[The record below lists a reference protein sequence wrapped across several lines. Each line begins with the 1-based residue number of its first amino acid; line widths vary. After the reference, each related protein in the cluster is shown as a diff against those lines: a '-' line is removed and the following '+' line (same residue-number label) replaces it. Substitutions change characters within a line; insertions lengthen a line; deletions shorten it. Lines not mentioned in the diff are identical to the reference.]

1 MVWPPRGSVV
11 SMLVAVAASG
21 PRATALIGRG
31 ERADVDQTKLEFG
44 DKLTPLIITPVGPAP
59 VPVVGTDHRRHLAYE
74 LTIFNSGARPATIIQ
89 LTARADEPSG
99 AVLTTMTADE
109 IIANSLLVG
118 EFAVPPQPVA
128 TIASGSTT
136 VVIMDTV
143 LADGAEVPRRLV
155 HEVRATFGEVRPHQA
170 EYAQQFPHDIAQLG
184 AVTAVDPAVPIKIG
198 APLTGPHWFAA
209 NACGPMNAHRGAVV
223 PVGGRLNPAERYAID
238 WVRIDPETHPLADE
252 ATGLLAT
259 FNGDRGANQSYY
271 AWDQPVLA
279 VGAGEI
285 VNVFDG
291 MPEATPQVMMSGIPF
306 DRLGGNHVVLRLAD
320 DVYAFYAHLRPG
332 TMRVRV
338 GDHVRPGQELARTG
352 NSGNTSEAHLH
363 FHVMASP
370 FPLDADNLPFVI
382 DQFGY
387 EGQFAADG
395 VTGRAGERRGQLPLV
410 NSVIGFPDRGD

>member
-1 MVWPPRGSVV
+1 M
-11 SMLVAVAASG
+11 
-21 PRATALIGRG
+21 
-31 ERADVDQTKLEFG
+31 DQTKFELG
-44 DKLTPLIITPVGPAP
+44 DKLTPLIITPVGPDP
-59 VPVVGTDHRRHLAYE
+59 VPVLGTDHRRHLAYE
-74 LTIFNSGARPATIIQ
+74 LTIFNSGARPATITR
-89 LTARADEPSG
+89 LTVRADEPSG
-99 AVLTTMTADE
+99 PALTTMTADE

-136 VVIMDTV
+136 VVIMDMV
-143 LADGAEVPRRLV
+143 LADDAEAPRRLV
-155 HEVRATFGEVRPHQA
+155 HEVRATFGEVRPQQA
-170 EYAQQFPHDIAQLG
+170 EYAQQFPHDIVQLG
-184 AVTAVDPAVPIKIG
+184 GVVVVDPATPITIG

-238 WVRIDPETHPLADE
+238 WVRIDPEARPLADE

-259 FNGDRGANQSYY
+259 FRGDRDANQSYY

-285 VNVFDG
+285 VTVFDEL
-291 MPEATPQVMMSGIPF
+291 PDATPQVMMSGIPF
-306 DRLGGNHVVLRLAD
+306 DQLGGNHVVLRLAD
-320 DVYAFYAHLRPG
+320 EVYAFYAHLRPG

-338 GDHVRPGQELARTG
+338 GDQVRPGQELARTG

-382 DQFGY
+382 NEFGY
-387 EGQFAADG
+387 EGQFAPDG
-395 VTGRAGERRGQLPLV
+395 VTGGAGERRGQLPLV
-410 NSVIGFPDRGD
+410 NSVIGFPGRGD